1 MITTQ
6 YPPPAL
12 TFAFNLLV
20 KFLTFLSI
28 ASWPDHL
35 QCLSL
40 ATAFSFGEK
49 ISTKYNR
56 KFTEMTVQTVYKVK
70 ITLPSLATRRTQ
82 WTDLHEI
89 LHRGS
94 SRGYNHLFQI
104 LCRSVEG
111 FRICVGSNFAILHWL
126 SRSPL
131 TQGYATVHLWLTSL
145 YCDAGI
151 TGWPLM
157 ALCPPNFSLSENFL
171 LIRKFSFKN
180 MKSGPKNP
188 HLEEIQGQ
196 N

>member
-1 MITTQ
+1 MQQNNVGAPRLQCSKTDCYSNNRISNLAVITTQ

-89 LHRGS
+89 LHRGL
-94 SRGYNHLFQI
+94 SRGRYHLFQI
-104 LCRSVEG
+104 LCRSVQG
-111 FRICVGSNFAILHWL
+111 FRICEGVEFCHF
-126 SRSPL
+126 PF
-131 TQGYATVHLWLTSL
+131 T
-145 YCDAGI
+145 
-151 TGWPLM
+151 
-157 ALCPPNFSLSENFL
+157 
-171 LIRKFSFKN
+171 
-180 MKSGPKNP
+180 
-188 HLEEIQGQ
+188 
-196 N
+196 